1 MSSGEFA
8 AEKRQYTRFPVH
20 FHSTFSSVN
29 VVGGEGEGTL
39 ADLSVRGCR
48 VESRAVVKTG
58 TALQLKLYLPDE
70 TAHLATVAA
79 VRWARGAAFGVEFV
93 DMTDEHWKRLTRFI
107 KALEAP
113 ESV

>member
-1 MSSGEFA
+1 MALGEFLG
-8 AEKRQYTRFPVH
+8 EKRRHMRFPVQ
-20 FHSTFSSVN
+20 FRSTFSSVN

-58 TALQLKLYLPDE
+58 TALQLQLYLPDE

-79 VRWARGAAFGVEFV
+79 VRWARGAAFGAEFV
-93 DMTDEHWKRLTRFI
+93 DMPDEEL
-107 KALEAP
+107 KAWWLDHG
-113 ESV
+113 